1 MDINNREID
10 YNITKDNEADVDYTT
25 KNLQSAQ
32 KIKKRTDP
40 RVINGCLALVC
51 TSNTWKRLFST
62 AKHIISVLRKSIH
75 PTSYAV
81 VSKAI
86 RQLWPDTSIFQLI
99 LWMNMVMLNGS
110 GCTLVLAATHKQ
122 LS

>member
-10 YNITKDNEADVDYTT
+10 YNITKDNEADVDYAT

-51 TSNTWKRLFST
+51 TSDTWERLFST

-75 PTSYAV
+75 PT
-81 VSKAI
+81 
-86 RQLWPDTSIFQLI
+86 
-99 LWMNMVMLNGS
+99 
-110 GCTLVLAATHKQ
+110 
-122 LS
+122 

>member
-1 MDINNREID
+1 MELQKSKQAKNSDSDCNNTED
-10 YNITKDNEADVDYTT
+10 DEADVGQAN

-51 TSNTWKRLFST
+51 TSNTWERLFST

-75 PTSYAV
+75 PT
-81 VSKAI
+81 
-86 RQLWPDTSIFQLI
+86 
-99 LWMNMVMLNGS
+99 
-110 GCTLVLAATHKQ
+110 
-122 LS
+122 

>member
-10 YNITKDNEADVDYTT
+10 YNITKDNEADVDYAT

-51 TSNTWKRLFST
+51 T
-62 AKHIISVLRKSIH
+62 
-75 PTSYAV
+75 
-81 VSKAI
+81 
-86 RQLWPDTSIFQLI
+86 
-99 LWMNMVMLNGS
+99 
-110 GCTLVLAATHKQ
+110 
-122 LS
+122 

>member
-10 YNITKDNEADVDYTT
+10 YNITKDNEADVDYAT

-40 RVINGCLALVC
+40 RVINGCLVLVC
-51 TSNTWKRLFST
+51 TSNTWERLFST

-75 PTSYAV
+75 PT
-81 VSKAI
+81 
-86 RQLWPDTSIFQLI
+86 
-99 LWMNMVMLNGS
+99 
-110 GCTLVLAATHKQ
+110 
-122 LS
+122 